1 NTFKNT
7 ALRTLILTE
16 YKESV
21 VLACL
26 SETSKTNI
34 SKMKISD
41 AVTKKDG
48 RVCVNIELI
57 EKTIA
62 KAVKEEEERK
72 AEEKRREEMRREA
85 ERKKREEE
93 AVYNKFNPGTIH
105 KMGVYNHGMQIEDIE
120 WRVLERDGNRALLIS
135 NHIIDRQKFNE
146 SSENTSWEKCSLRK
160 WLNND
165 FYNTAF
171 SSSEKS
177 RILTTSLKNVPNP
190 RHGTSSGNDTN
201 DKIFLLSIDE
211 VKKYFPSD
219 AYTRCQVTLFA
230 KNKGAYCDGA
240 YFGNWWLRTSGQF
253 AQNAT
258 YIFDIGGV
266 SAMGYDVTGTIFG
279 VRPAMWISL
288 A

>member
-1 NTFKNT
+1 
-7 ALRTLILTE
+7 
-16 YKESV
+16 
-21 VLACL
+21 
-26 SETSKTNI
+26 
-34 SKMKISD
+34 MKISD

-72 AEEKRREEMRREA
+72 AEEKRREEMRKEA

-105 KMGVYNHGMQIEDIE
+105 KMGMYNHGMQIEDIE

-135 NHIIDRQKFNE
+135 KHIIDRQKFDE

-177 RILTTSLKNVPNP
+177 KILTTSLKNVPNP
-190 RHGTSSGNDTN
+190 QHGTSSGNDTN

-240 YFGNWWLRTSGQF
+240 YFGYWWLRTTGQSL
-253 AQNAT
+253 QNAT
-258 YIFDIGGV
+258 YIFYSGGI
-266 SAMGYDVTGTIFG
+266 SNMGYDVTGSIFG
-279 VRPAMWISL
+279 VRPAMWVSL
-288 A
+288 V

>member
-72 AEEKRREEMRREA
+72 AEEKRKEQLLRE
-85 ERKKREEE
+85 KKLEEE
-93 AVYNKFNPGTIH
+93 RRLQCSKFDVGTQH
-105 KMGVYNHGMQIEDIE
+105 FFGRYEHGNGLQNLE
-120 WRVLERDGNRALLIS
+120 WIVLERNDDKALLVS
-135 NHIIDRQKFNE
+135 KYIIDTKKFHE
-146 SSENTSWEKCSLRK
+146 ERTPITWEDCTLRR

-165 FYNTAF
+165 FYNEVF
-171 SSSEKS
+171 SSTEKS
-177 RILTTSLKNVPNP
+177 KILTTETKNAPNP
-190 RHGTSSGNDTN
+190 VYYVTSGIDTH
-201 DKIFLLSIDE
+201 DKVFLLSYDD
-211 VKKYFPSD
+211 VKKYFKSN
-219 AYTRCQVTLFA
+219 AETKCQVTLFA

-240 YFGNWWLRTSGQF
+240 YFGYWWLRTTGQSL
-253 AQNAT
+253 QDAT
-258 YIFDIGGV
+258 YIFYSGGI
-266 SAMGYDVTGTIFG
+266 SDMGYDVTGLIFG
-279 VRPAMWISL
+279 VRPAIWVKIL
-288 A
+288 

>member
-1 NTFKNT
+1 MRKYRAYRKDNCKCSQG
-7 ALRTLILTE
+7 RGR
-16 YKESV
+16 
-21 VLACL
+21 
-26 SETSKTNI
+26 
-34 SKMKISD
+34 
-41 AVTKKDG
+41 KKSG
-48 RVCVNIELI
+48 
-57 EKTIA
+57 
-62 KAVKEEEERK
+62 RK
-72 AEEKRREEMRREA
+72 AEEKRREEMRKEA

-105 KMGVYNHGMQIEDIE
+105 KMGVYNHGMQIKDIE

-135 NHIIDRQKFNE
+135 NYIIDRQKFNE

-171 SSSEKS
+171 S
-177 RILTTSLKNVPNP
+177 
-190 RHGTSSGNDTN
+190 SSGNDTN

-240 YFGNWWLRTSGQF
+240 YFGYWWLRTTGQSL
-253 AQNAT
+253 QNAT
-258 YIFDIGGV
+258 YIFYSGGI
-266 SAMGYDVTGTIFG
+266 SDMGYDVTGIIFG
-279 VRPAMWISL
+279 VRPAMWVSL